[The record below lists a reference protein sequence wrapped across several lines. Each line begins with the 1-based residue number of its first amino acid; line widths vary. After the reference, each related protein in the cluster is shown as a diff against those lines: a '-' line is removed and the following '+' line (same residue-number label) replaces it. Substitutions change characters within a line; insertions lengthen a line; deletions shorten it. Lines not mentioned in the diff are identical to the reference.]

1 MGSIQQ
7 YLSKVSNKHLWSR
20 KRFYCGSMDPQN
32 MAFSDVKMR
41 SSWPSF
47 SRSTDPYDLTWCL
60 SMNSFCSLTGLRI
73 LVLGQTKFENC
84 NISNNKFTSMKNTS
98 IFFSVPRQV
107 KRARFVAGCGFGPQ
121 ALAGNSRPDTERRG
135 STPMARCSWILMKV
149 VLKNGSKGELQ
160 LTRKK
165 VTARVSWCS
174 PDWWEIVIGNNFGQ
188 LKQNWNHLDILSW
201 YRDI

>member
-1 MGSIQQ
+1 MIQ
-7 YLSKVSNKHLWSR
+7 R
-20 KRFYCGSMDPQN
+20 
-32 MAFSDVKMR
+32 
-41 SSWPSF
+41 
-47 SRSTDPYDLTWCL
+47 CL
-60 SMNSFCSLTGLRI
+60 SMNTFCSLSALRI

-84 NISNNKFTSMKNTS
+84 NDQYDKFILMKSTS

-121 ALAGNSRPDTERRG
+121 ALAENSRPDTERRG

-174 PDWWEIVIGNNFGQ
+174 PDWCAIVIGNNWKSFRHIVLIQ
-188 LKQNWNHLDILSW
+188 RHLSKF
-201 YRDI
+201 YTV